1 MAMNRIF
8 VIERK
13 KERKKDSLF
22 LNNSSSS
29 RIDTYLVYD
38 ATIYEFLVEQEYKLG
53 MGWSWEGPLG

>member
-38 ATIYEFLVEQEYKLG
+38 EF
-53 MGWSWEGPLG
+53 